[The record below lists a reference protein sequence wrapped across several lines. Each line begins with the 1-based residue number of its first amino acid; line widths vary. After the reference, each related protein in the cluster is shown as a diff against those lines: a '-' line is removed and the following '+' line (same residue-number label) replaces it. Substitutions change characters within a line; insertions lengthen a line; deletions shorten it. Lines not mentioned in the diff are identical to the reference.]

1 MTITFPTVATS
12 RSPQASTSRVYV
24 EVRRGRQEAARP
36 GAGGGGGQAFWR
48 GHTLGRSEAEAW
60 TGVPREQGRRRP
72 GLCTGDA
79 RWGGSRAAATRWAGE
94 ARASPGSR
102 GAGGRPEA
110 RASPGGGGRGAVGGR
125 LGTRPRRPRRVARGR
140 ARRRPSPP
148 PAATMSTGLRYKSKL
163 ATPGEP
169 GARPRAR
176 APLSPPPAR
185 RPLTVSFLSPSP
197 AGPDADPDPTPTL
210 QRTSRYVRAAAPL
223 PGLLSPIVAPTLPA
237 PRRDPAPAGSQSFPV
252 AITDNRLSAGAVPS
266 RLGLQGGAVG
276 ARMLG
281 AWPLT
286 LTARTPLPGR
296 GDGPGVPFPLIQRQ
310 HILPDLALGL
320 VLGVLRAQTGQA
332 KGWGRGLCPPAS
344 T

>member
-1 MTITFPTVATS
+1 
-12 RSPQASTSRVYV
+12 
-24 EVRRGRQEAARP
+24 
-36 GAGGGGGQAFWR
+36 
-48 GHTLGRSEAEAW
+48 
-60 TGVPREQGRRRP
+60 
-72 GLCTGDA
+72 
-79 RWGGSRAAATRWAGE
+79 
-94 ARASPGSR
+94 
-102 GAGGRPEA
+102 
-110 RASPGGGGRGAVGGR
+110 
-125 LGTRPRRPRRVARGR
+125 
-140 ARRRPSPP
+140 
-148 PAATMSTGLRYKSKL
+148 MSTGLRYKSKL